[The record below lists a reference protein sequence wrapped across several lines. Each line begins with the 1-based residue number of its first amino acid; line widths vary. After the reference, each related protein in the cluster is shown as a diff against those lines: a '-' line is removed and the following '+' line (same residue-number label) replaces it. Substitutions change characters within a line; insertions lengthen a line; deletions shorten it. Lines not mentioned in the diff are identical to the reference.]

1 MERLTVKSS
10 NLKSVGYD
18 AKAETLEIE
27 FVGGNVYQYMR
38 VPKYIYASLMNAT
51 SKSSYFAKSIKGNQ
65 DYGCVQ
71 VYPIYRQL
79 L

>member
-27 FVGGNVYQYMR
+27 FVGGNIYQYTR
-38 VPKYIYASLMNAT
+38 VPKYVHASLMNTT
-51 SKSSYFAKSIKGNQ
+51 SKGSYFAKFIKDNR

-71 VYPIYRQL
+71 VHPIYRQL
-79 L
+79 R